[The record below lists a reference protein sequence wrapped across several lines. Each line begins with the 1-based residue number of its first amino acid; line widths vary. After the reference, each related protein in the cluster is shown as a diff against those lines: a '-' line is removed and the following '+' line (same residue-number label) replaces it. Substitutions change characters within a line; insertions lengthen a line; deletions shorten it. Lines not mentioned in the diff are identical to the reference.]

1 MARKRKRSLVLVGTC
16 NVCRAVVD
24 TVDRRAGVHPTGVS
38 TRSFTDAW
46 FLAGAALADELA
58 LNLRCA
64 GIGKLTRKFVLERQ
78 AATRTR
84 IENDTAWQREA
95 AVGALDMHLAN
106 RAAAGSMWPVAVV
119 AMPNRA
125 LFWRAAFRW
134 YTHASPN
141 IRGLRSPTASTVWS
155 KERRPGYGVKV
166 HVLRC
171 LFCGH
176 EVSHFPVGMWSP
188 MPAEQRW
195 SRVFDH
201 TFECA
206 LRFLAGGLELGRREP
221 AQTGHGQLN
230 GDPS

>member
-16 NVCRAVVD
+16 NVCRAVVEI
-24 TVDRRAGVHPTGVS
+24 VDGRAGLHPDGVS
-38 TRSFTDAW
+38 TRSFADAW
-46 FLAGAALADELA
+46 FAIAGAALADALA
-58 LNLRCA
+58 DVTRCA
-64 GIGKLTRKFVLERQ
+64 GIGKRTREFTLERQ
-78 AATRTR
+78 AATRAR

-106 RAAAGSMWPVAVV
+106 RATAGSMWAVAVV

-134 YTHASPN
+134 YTHAYPN

-155 KERRPGYGVKV
+155 KERRSGYSVKV

-171 LFCGH
+171 LFCGQ

-188 MPAEQRW
+188 MSSDQRW

-206 LRFLAGGLELGRREP
+206 LRFLAGGLELGR
-221 AQTGHGQLN
+221 QTKVEQSFDDP
-230 GDPS
+230 GDL